1 MPDPALHPRPSA
13 ATLVSR
19 DEADTLDIGRTLGA
33 LARPGDVFALSGG
46 LGAGKTALSQ
56 GIARGLGVVDHVPSP
71 TFNLLLVHPGTYPLY
86 HFDLYRLERPDQLE
100 DIDFWGTLEA
110 DGVSV
115 IEWADRFPGSMPEE
129 RLDVRLDVTGPTV
142 RSIELVP
149 HGERY
154 EQLVEAVLFD
164 RGGRP

>member
-1 MPDPALHPRPSA
+1 MPDPSPHPQAAA
-13 ATLVSR
+13 ATLISR

-33 LARPGDVFALSGG
+33 LAEPGDVFALSGG

-71 TFNLLLVHPGTYPLY
+71 TFNLLLVHPGIHPMY

-100 DIDFWGTLEA
+100 DIDFWGTLES

-115 IEWADRFPGSMPEE
+115 IEWADLFPASMPEE
-129 RLDVRLDVTGPTV
+129 RLEVRLATTGETE
-142 RSIELVP
+142 RTIEFVP
-149 HGERY
+149 HGPRY
-154 EQLVEAVLFD
+154 EQLVTAVVFD
-164 RGGRP
+164 RDRRP

>member
-1 MPDPALHPRPSA
+1 MTAVTRSGDETRAAGCALGS
-13 ATLVSR
+13 
-19 DEADTLDIGRTLGA
+19 
-33 LARPGDVFALSGG
+33 LAEPNDVIALSGG
-46 LGAGKTALSQ
+46 LGAGKTVLAQ
-56 GIARGLGVVDHVPSP
+56 GIAAGLGISEHVPSP
-71 TFNLLLVHPGTYPLY
+71 TFNLLLVHPGDPALY
-86 HFDLYRLERPDQLE
+86 HFDLYRLQNARDLE
-100 DIDFWGTLEA
+100 DIDLFATVESG
-110 DGVSV
+110 GVSV

-154 EQLVEAVLFD
+154 EHLVEAVLFD